1 MLKEQVSNESIITMK
16 GDEGEA
22 MHRTIHAQHA
32 NHIVK
37 DNCVVSLG
45 EGRLLS
51 IPRIV
56 GGSSDIIQDGNRGK
70 VTR

>member
-1 MLKEQVSNESIITMK
+1 MLKEQVTNESIITMK

-22 MHRTIHAQHA
+22 MHGTIHAQPA

-45 EGRLLS
+45 EGSCFLFQ
-51 IPRIV
+51 
-56 GGSSDIIQDGNRGK
+56 G
-70 VTR
+70 